1 MAGAVSAQFIHAVN
15 NEADFFPINIS
26 SLRLDTVTNFDLFIQ
41 VRPDEPAVL
50 YAERHIPFTEDSR
63 RRLEDNQVE
72 NLYISTGQH
81 GDYRRYLE
89 ENLQDILTDAS
100 ITIDDKSEILHSSAH
115 GIISDVM
122 NSGAIGE
129 GIERSSELIQCT
141 VDFVFGQRSALKHLI
156 QKASRDYFSYTHAV
170 NVAVMGIALAQ
181 RMGYESH
188 RLQEFGMG
196 AIMRDIGMS
205 QIDPRISENPGR
217 LTVNEFEVIKQH
229 PVMSEGML
237 SDASTVSSS
246 AMAIIRHHHE
256 KLDGSGYPDGLG
268 GDEIPRLVR
277 LCTMLDIFDALST
290 ERPYKK
296 AMTSFEALKLMNKE
310 LRGEIDHELFQAFVV
325 MLGKPD

>member
-1 MAGAVSAQFIHAVN
+1 MAGAVSAQTISALNEDSEFI
-15 NEADFFPINIS
+15 PINIL
-26 SLRLDTVTNFDLFIQ
+26 SLRLDTITNFDLYIQ
-41 VRPDEPAVL
+41 VRLDEPAVL

-63 RRLEDNQVE
+63 KRLKDNQVDC
-72 NLYISTGQH
+72 LYINASQH
-81 GDYRRYLE
+81 DDYRRYLE
-89 ENLQDILTDAS
+89 GNLQDILTDS
-100 ITIDDKSEILHSSAH
+100 TIEIDDKSEILHMSAH
-115 GIISDVM
+115 GIVKDIMQKGMID
-122 NSGAIGE
+122 E
-129 GIERSSELIQCT
+129 GLERGNELIQCT
-141 VDFVFGQRSALKHLI
+141 VDFVFGQRSALRHLI

-181 RMGYESH
+181 RMGYESN

-205 QIDPRISENPGR
+205 QIDPSISENPGR
-217 LTVNEFEVIKQH
+217 LTVNEFEIIKQH

-237 SDASTVSSS
+237 SKATTVTST

-290 ERPYKK
+290 QRPYKR
-296 AMTSFEALKLMNKE
+296 AMSTFEALKLMNKE
-310 LRGEIDHELFQAFVV
+310 LRGEIDHELFQSFVV